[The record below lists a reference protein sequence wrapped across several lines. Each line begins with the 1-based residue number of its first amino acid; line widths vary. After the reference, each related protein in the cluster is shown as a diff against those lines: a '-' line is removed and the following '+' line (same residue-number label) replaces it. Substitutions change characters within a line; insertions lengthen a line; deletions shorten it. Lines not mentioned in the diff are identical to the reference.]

1 MSNRTPSDQYPVTA
15 CIVSFNEE
23 ANIRR
28 CLESVAWC
36 QEIVVVDSFSTDRT
50 VEIAREYTENV
61 IQREWP
67 GFRAQKE
74 YARQQGTCE
83 WSLML
88 DCDEEISRELQ
99 TEIFQALE
107 TADGIDGFEM
117 PRMVYYLGRWI
128 KHGDWYPDR
137 KLRLYRKNRGEIV
150 GIDPHDYVDVQ
161 GETNRLSQPIN
172 HYTYDDLAH
181 HMNTINRFSTISA
194 EEKFK
199 RGKRAGTA
207 DLLFRPLW
215 KFIRGY
221 FVKRGFLDGRQGL
234 IIAQLTSFEVWL
246 KYLKLKQLSSHA
258 AEPKSNER

>member
-1 MSNRTPSDQYPVTA
+1 LDEPKKLNVTA

-23 ANIRR
+23 SNIRR
-28 CLESVAWC
+28 CLESVTWC
-36 QEIVVVDSFSTDRT
+36 REIVVVDSFSTDRT
-50 VEIAREYTENV
+50 VEIAREYTDNV

-74 YARQQGTCE
+74 FARQQGTSE

-88 DCDEEISRELQ
+88 DCDEEISQDLQ
-99 TEIFQALE
+99 MEIFQSLKNANE
-107 TADGIDGFEM
+107 IDGFEM

-137 KLRLYRKNRGEIV
+137 KLRLYRKEAGEIV
-150 GIDPHDYVDVQ
+150 GIDPHDYVEVR
-161 GETNRLSQPIN
+161 GTTRRLAQPIY

-181 HMNTINRFSTISA
+181 HVNTINRFSTISA

-199 RGKRAGTA
+199 MGKRARRS
-207 DLLFRPLW
+207 DLFMRPFW

-221 FVKRGFLDGRQGL
+221 IIKRGVLDGRQGL
-234 IIAQLTSFEVWL
+234 IIARLSSLEVWL
-246 KYLKLKQLSSHA
+246 KYLKLRQL
-258 AEPKSNER
+258 EIDSNRR